1 MSHAVLRHAPDTL
14 TPERPHVVIIGGGI
28 TGLSA
33 AYALQRAAG
42 DEVRYT
48 LIERD
53 GRLGGK
59 IVTQTAGDG
68 AFLVEGGPDSFV
80 AQKPQAIEL
89 ARELG
94 LGDELM
100 ASNSLPHTTYV
111 LKNGRPR
118 PLPEG
123 TLLIVPTKL
132 RPFALSLLF
141 TPLGKLRMALD
152 LLIPPR
158 LDDEDESLADFVR
171 RRLGREALETLA
183 EPLMAGIHSAD
194 AERQSVMATFGRFRA
209 LEKKHGGLIRGMVA
223 VRRTKNQEPR
233 TENREPRTKNQET
246 EAVSRTVEAATEAGG
261 SRFSA
266 LASAPFVTLRRG
278 VQSLVD
284 ALVERLAGTIHTGRA
299 VGSLAH
305 DPTAAQPYRVR
316 LDDGTTLYAD
326 AVVVTTPAYAAA
338 ELVAPFA
345 AGLAEA
351 LRAIRYVSTGTITL
365 AYRRADVGRVLDGY
379 GVVIPRGEG
388 RRVNAVTLSSVKFRH
403 RAPDDHLLVRVFV
416 GGSRTPQALA
426 LDDAALEQ
434 LAREE
439 IAAILGITAMP
450 AWCRV
455 FRWVDANPQYDVGH
469 QERVAALEAM
479 LPDGLLLAGAAYGGV
494 GIPDCIRQ
502 GQEAAARALKTLS
515 EHPAEV

>member
-1 MSHAVLRHAPDTL
+1 MLHAVLRQI
-14 TPERPHVVIIGGGI
+14 PETMSTEQPHVIIIGGGI

-33 AYALQRAAG
+33 AYALQRAA
-42 DEVRYT
+42 VRYT
-48 LIERD
+48 VIERD
-53 GRLGGK
+53 RRLGGK
-59 IVTQTAGDG
+59 IVTETAGDG

-94 LGDELM
+94 LGAELM
-100 ASNSLPHTTYV
+100 ASNRLPHTTYV
-111 LKNGRPR
+111 LKNGRPC

-132 RPFALSLLF
+132 RPFALSPLF
-141 TPLGKLRMALD
+141 SPLGKLRMALD

-171 RRLGREALETLA
+171 RRLGHEALDTLA

-209 LEKKHGGLIRGMVA
+209 LEKQHGGLIRGMLA
-223 VRRTKNQEPR
+223 SRRERARAGEK
-233 TENREPRTKNQET
+233 
-246 EAVSRTVEAATEAGG
+246 SRSGEEG
-261 SRFSA
+261 S
-266 LASAPFVTLRRG
+266 LASAPFVTLKRG

-284 ALVERLAGTIHTGRA
+284 ALAARLTGRVVTGRA
-299 VGSLAH
+299 VASLAH

-316 LDDGTTLYAD
+316 LDDGTTMHAD

-345 AGLAEA
+345 AGLAVA
-351 LRAIRYVSTGTITL
+351 LRAIRYVSTATITL
-365 AYRRADVGRVLDGY
+365 AYRRADVSRTLAGY
-379 GVVIPRGEG
+379 GVVIPRAEG
-388 RRVNAVTLSSVKFRH
+388 RRVNAVTLSSVKFSH
-403 RAPDDHLLVRVFV
+403 RAPEDHLLVRTFV
-416 GGSRTPQALA
+416 GGSRTPEALA
-426 LDDAALEQ
+426 LDDTQLEQ

-439 IAAILGITAMP
+439 LTAILGISAAP

-455 FRWVDANPQYDVGH
+455 FRWIDANPQYDVGH
-469 QERVAALEAM
+469 LERLAALEAI

-502 GQEAAARALKTLS
+502 GQAAAVQALKTLRGRVQGRALPS
-515 EHPAEV
+515 LENPPTTSTMLAQ